1 MVWHDLL
8 FAHWPCAAEV
18 LQPLLPAGLAL
29 DTFDGRAW
37 LGVVPFRMSG
47 IRPRYLPPIPGLRAF
62 SELNVRTYVVAEG
75 KPGVWFLTLDAT
87 SQFAVR
93 CARTFYYLPYRDA
106 RITCSALADGWI
118 HYQSHRHDRRHPP
131 AEFRARYRARSSA
144 AAVAA
149 DPLANWLTARYCLY
163 SVDRRG
169 GLWRGEIDHAPWP
182 LEAAEAAIE
191 ANTMITGLGL
201 DLPSAEPLLHFS
213 HRLEAVAWA
222 LDRVSSI

>member
-18 LQPLLPAGLAL
+18 LQPRLPVGLAL

-47 IRPRYLPPIPGLRAF
+47 IRPRCLPPIPGLRAF
-62 SELNVRTYVVAEG
+62 SELNVRTCAVAEG
-75 KPGVWFLTLDAT
+75 KPGVWFLTLDAS

-93 CARTFYYLPYRDA
+93 CARTFYHLPYRDA

-131 AEFRARYRARSSA
+131 AEFRARYRSKSSA
-144 AAVAA
+144 EAVAA
-149 DPLANWLTARYCLY
+149 DPAGPPVVSLRQNCPP
-163 SVDRRG
+163 DNRRNPDSLHTHKGLPQAMAG
-169 GLWRGEIDHAPWP
+169 GER
-182 LEAAEAAIE
+182 AA
-191 ANTMITGLGL
+191 
-201 DLPSAEPLLHFS
+201 
-213 HRLEAVAWA
+213 
-222 LDRVSSI
+222 